1 MLPAKPWEVL
11 MSNQVYSIETYKF
24 SPSDA
29 LLFDANIWLYIYGLS
44 NTKNAERLKR
54 KYENQFRRIRGLKV
68 PIFLDVLVLSEFI
81 NAYSR
86 QFYNRLPEATK
97 SADFKAFR
105 NSADFQPIAQEIA
118 KFSRKILSKTQRT
131 NIAFESVEM
140 GAIIDAYVAANADF
154 NDLMLAELCKANNL
168 KLVTHDADF
177 QGDDLTIITAN
188 SRLLS
193 GS

>member
-1 MLPAKPWEVL
+1 
-11 MSNQVYSIETYKF
+11 MSNQVYSLETYDF
-24 SPSDA
+24 TASDA

-44 NTKNAERLKR
+44 NTRNAERLKL
-54 KYENQFRRIRGLKV
+54 KYQRQFRQIRSLKV

-86 QFYNRLPEATK
+86 QFYNDLPEATK
-97 SADFKAFR
+97 PANFKTFR
-105 NSADFQPIAQEIA
+105 NSEDFQPIAQEIG
-118 KFSRKILSKTQRT
+118 KYSRRILAKTQRT

-140 GAIIDAYVAANADF
+140 GAIIDSYVAANADF
-154 NDLMLAELCKANNL
+154 NDLMLAELCKANDL

-177 QGDDLTIITAN
+177 QGDDLTILTVN
-188 SRLLS
+188 SKLLS

>member
-1 MLPAKPWEVL
+1 
-11 MSNQVYSIETYKF
+11 MSNQVYSLETYDF
-24 SPSDA
+24 TSSDT
-29 LLFDANIWLYIYGLS
+29 LLFDANIWLYVYGPS
-44 NTKNAERLKR
+44 RTRSAKILKS
-54 KYENQFRRIRGLKV
+54 KYQRQFRRIRGLKV

-86 QFYNRLPEATK
+86 QFYNSLPEARK
-97 SADFKAFR
+97 PADFKTFR
-105 NSADFQPIAQEIA
+105 NSADFLPLARKIGKQ
-118 KFSRKILSKTQRT
+118 SRKILAKTQRT

-140 GAIIDAYVAANADF
+140 GGIIDAYVAANADF

-177 QGDDLTIITAN
+177 QGDDLTILTAN
-188 SRLLS
+188 SKLLS

>member
-1 MLPAKPWEVL
+1 
-11 MSNQVYSIETYKF
+11 MSNQVYFLENYDFTS
-24 SPSDA
+24 SDA

-44 NTKNAERLKR
+44 NTRHTERLKR
-54 KYENQFRRIRGLKV
+54 KYEQQFRRIRSLKV

-97 SADFKAFR
+97 PANFKTFR
-105 NSADFQPIAQEIA
+105 NSEAFQPIAQEIG
-118 KFSRKILSKTQRT
+118 KYSRRILAKTQRT

-140 GAIIDAYVAANADF
+140 GAIINSYVAANADF
-154 NDLMLAELCKANNL
+154 NDLMLAELCKANGF

-177 QGDDLTIITAN
+177 KGDDLTILTAN
-188 SRLLS
+188 SKLLS